1 MGLGSGFCSFGPL
14 VTLHDSNPFQLVIQA
29 AQRRGLKMNGN
40 ISRPVQFPLMTGENI
55 MGGEHENGIGEQ
67 GQRAD
72 LAALSEAETRSG
84 EDQRPALQSDDID
97 LPKATLREAP
107 INAMRRRAERRQ
119 TSALIAL
126 WGEVERRSGED
137 QRTSP
142 STNDTDHD

>member
-1 MGLGSGFCSFGPL
+1 
-14 VTLHDSNPFQLVIQA
+14 
-29 AQRRGLKMNGN
+29 MNGN

-84 EDQRPALQSDDID
+84 EDQGAALLSGDID
-97 LPKATLREAP
+97 LPKATLREEP

-119 TSALIAL
+119 SSALIAL
-126 WGEVERRSGED
+126 LGEVERRSGED
-137 QRTSP
+137 QRASP
-142 STNDTDHD
+142 SGNDFDHD